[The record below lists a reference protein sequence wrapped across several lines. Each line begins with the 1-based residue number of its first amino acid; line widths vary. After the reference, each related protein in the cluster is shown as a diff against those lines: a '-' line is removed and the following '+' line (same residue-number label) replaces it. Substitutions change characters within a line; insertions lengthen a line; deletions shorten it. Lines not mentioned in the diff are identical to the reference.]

1 VRGAAFAL
9 SLLAAG
15 AVALGL
21 VLSGGGKPPLSK
33 AEYSRTVTASL
44 TRLAADFRGAGE
56 QAQASAGLRRMK
68 AALDRA
74 AVRLGKVSAP
84 RDAAPAHRA
93 LVAELQDYAAQ
104 VDLVRA
110 SVDFGDPGTILVHLR
125 EVTAPAQIN
134 RTLDTLVAKGYDIPV
149 RIARVRR

>member
-1 VRGAAFAL
+1 V
-9 SLLAAG
+9 LAAAA
-15 AVALGL
+15 AVALAL
-21 VLSGGGKPPLSK
+21 VFSGGGGKPSLSK
-33 AEYSRTVTASL
+33 AQYSRTVTAAL
-44 TRLAADFRGAGE
+44 TRLAADFRAAGD
-56 QAQASAGLRRMK
+56 QAQTSASLRRMK

-74 AVRLGKVSAP
+74 AQRLDRVHAP
-84 RDAAPAHRA
+84 KSAAPAHRA
-93 LVAELQDYAAQ
+93 LVGELRDYAAQ

-110 SVDFGDPGTILVHLR
+110 SVDFGDPATVVVHLR